1 MSPPSREAKAAASAG
16 ADVVVVQGSEAGG
29 HRGCFDAAE
38 AERGMVGLISLVP
51 TVVDAVKIP
60 VVATGGVQTAAASQ
74 RHSRL
79 GRAPCKSGPAFLR
92 CPEAAIARAWAKALE
107 DAAPEATVISRA
119 FSGRAGRSLATGY
132 VRAALEPQ
140 APPAAPYPV
149 QRGLTQAMRSDA
161 MATGDIER
169 MQAWA
174 GQSASLARAV
184 PAGRLVAELWNK
196 ALSILE

>member
-1 MSPPSREAKAAASAG
+1 
-16 ADVVVVQGSEAGG
+16 
-29 HRGCFDAAE
+29 
-38 AERGMVGLISLVP
+38 
-51 TVVDAVKIP
+51 VVDAVKVP
-60 VVATGGVQTAAASQ
+60 VVATGGVADGRGIAAALA
-74 RHSRL
+74 L
-79 GRAPCKSGPAFLR
+79 GASAVQIGTGFLR

-107 DAAPEATVISRA
+107 HAAPEATVISRV
-119 FSGRAGRSLATGY
+119 FSGRAGRSLATSY
-132 VRAALEPQ
+132 VRAALEAQ

-184 PAGRLVAELWNK
+184 PAGRLVAELWNE